1 MLLIFIFAIG
11 LTISD
16 PGSKSLK
23 NEIRFYISDI
33 IQDYLI
39 INTTVYILQ
48 KRKDTQM
55 IKKYVYGNPFPTDA
69 VILDMDNCT
78 ETISYFSTQGSSLNM
93 AYQMNPATIVYG
105 LGESNRG
112 INKRGYL
119 YHSFC
124 SDTPSHTPDL
134 SSMYG
139 AHNFLI
145 ISGNDNFGVF
155 IDCPEKIEFDIGYSD
170 YNELKITSDACDYT
184 IYIIEEIDLKS
195 ILRNFRKLIGESY
208 IPPKW
213 AFGYQQSRW
222 GYAKE
227 SDFYEIAAQ
236 YRQLD
241 IPLESIYMDID
252 YMEEYKDFTIDR
264 EKFPDFEELVCNLKK
279 DGIRLVPIID
289 AGVKIE
295 KDYSIY
301 EEGIENNYFC
311 ENKSGNPFVAAVWP
325 GRVHFPDFLN
335 SDARSWFGEKYR
347 LLTDAGIEGFWND
360 MNEPAIFYSEEG
372 LKEAFEYLDS
382 IRDKNI
388 GIKESFGMKDAI
400 DSLSNNPKDYERF
413 FHNVDGQ
420 KFVHTKLHNLYGY
433 MMTRSASEG
442 LKHIDPDKR
451 FLLFSRASY
460 IGMHRY
466 GGIWTGDNSSWWEH
480 LLLNIK
486 MMPSLNMCGF
496 LYSGA
501 DLGGF
506 GSDTTY
512 DLMVRWLQFGLFTP
526 LMRNHSALDTRE
538 QELYQFSSTQ
548 YFSKLLKFR
557 YQLLPYLYSEFV
569 KAAKNNEMFFLPLA
583 FEHPQDFLTKSIEDQ
598 LFVGDSL
605 MVTPIYTQNAT
616 GRYIYLPEDML
627 MIKFDIH
634 MNKTFEVLYAGH
646 HYLPIALEEFVLFVR
661 KNKLLILAKDANN
674 TFSLDTNTL
683 EIIGFAD
690 ETDLLCYNYY
700 DDDGETVN
708 IDLSTLSNIT
718 VCRKNSEWVAT
729 TNSPSLHFHK
739 VTIIDK

>member
-674 TFSLDTNTL
+674 TLSLDTNTL